1 MVNVVAEWTPS
12 RVASDARVQGGLGWS
27 IWAKCKPMYLSEPI
41 FEPDWSLRSRYQS
54 FRCPESPSEVSSDSD
69 IRTKIP
75 GSGTQE
81 LVLMIR
87 SVYTLVELYTILEW
101 KEHSREN
108 ISKQSLVKWRQKN
121 KKRIPSLGSA
131 TITCWSTREMRGIK
145 RDGVSHDEGLI
156 LMTRMNAK
164 FLNRKD
170 EIVFVDNTYPWW
182 WQRRI
187 VHAAQSQSFDMTL
200 MSSNKGWGG
209 VRTMK
214 GYRGKLC
221 KVKSEKKKE
230 KRLNR

>member
-27 IWAKCKPMYLSEPI
+27 IWAKCKLMYLSEPI

-69 IRTKIP
+69 IRSKIP

-108 ISKQSLVKWRQKN
+108 ISKQSLVKWRQK
-121 KKRIPSLGSA
+121 KQKEDP
-131 TITCWSTREMRGIK
+131 ITWKCNHHMLIDK
-145 RDGVSHDEGLI
+145 RDEGHKEGWGQSWW
-156 LMTRMNAK
+156 R
-164 FLNRKD
+164 FDFDDKD
-170 EIVFVDNTYPWW
+170 E
-182 WQRRI
+182 
-187 VHAAQSQSFDMTL
+187 
-200 MSSNKGWGG
+200 
-209 VRTMK
+209 
-214 GYRGKLC
+214 C
-221 KVKSEKKKE
+221 KVLEQERWNSFCG
-230 KRLNR
+230 